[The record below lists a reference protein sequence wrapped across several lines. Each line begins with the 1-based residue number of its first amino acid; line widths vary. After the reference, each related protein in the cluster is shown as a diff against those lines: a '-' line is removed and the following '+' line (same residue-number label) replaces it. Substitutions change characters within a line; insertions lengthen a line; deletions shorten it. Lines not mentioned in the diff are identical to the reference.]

1 MGSERV
7 RQSAFTA
14 IEDDTEKKFDFK
26 ADAYL
31 IRKFQGGMDMATTGE
46 RQMQR
51 TNPMSQ
57 ADSSAAGKKED
68 KVYKF
73 KNIHGDRGTYDH
85 MSSQAHNQPPSSLW
99 KDHPI
104 PKHLMEPKV

>member
-46 RQMQR
+46 RKMQR
-51 TNPMSQ
+51 TNPMS
-57 ADSSAAGKKED
+57 
-68 KVYKF
+68 
-73 KNIHGDRGTYDH
+73 
-85 MSSQAHNQPPSSLW
+85 
-99 KDHPI
+99 
-104 PKHLMEPKV
+104 